1 MRTDI
6 SAREDVETQAALLE
20 ALASVGAVPDD
31 DTALEVPLPIG
42 LHRFTAPEGTLTVFA
57 DAWGV
62 DLEGPDDLV
71 RRVLETMNATG

>member
-6 SAREDVETQAALLE
+6 CAREDVDTQAALLE
-20 ALASVGAVPDD
+20 ALGSVGAAPDD
-31 DTALEVPLPIG
+31 DVSLEVPLPVG
-42 LHRFTAPEGTLTVFA
+42 LHRFTSADGPVTVLV

-71 RRVLETMNATG
+71 RRVQASLTAT